1 MDLGT
6 LLGVVLASAAILIG
20 HVMEGG
26 SLLQILQPTAA
37 MIVFGGTLGATMI
50 GFPVSVLKQAAAD
63 LLHVFKEDHVEPTAV
78 IDEVIKFTNKARREG
93 IISLE
98 KDAAGVKDE
107 FFRKS
112 IMMAVDGSEPKELR
126 QTMEVELQ
134 YMEER
139 GEHSAKVY
147 EAAGG
152 YAPTIGIIGAVLGL
166 IQVMQH
172 LDNIDEVG
180 KGIAVAFVATIY
192 GVASANI
199 FFLPAAGKLKF
210 KHRKKMNV
218 KEMMLE
224 GTLGIL
230 EGQNPRLIEGKL
242 TAFLDVEFQKLRQE
256 RSEERRVGKEC
267 RSRWSRDVD
276 KKKKK

>member
-1 MDLGT
+1 VDLAT
-6 LLGVVLASAAILIG
+6 ILGIVVALAFILAGQAI
-20 HVMEGG
+20 EGG
-26 SLLQILQPTAA
+26 SVLQILQPTAA

-50 GFPVSVLKQAAAD
+50 GFPMSVLKQAVGD
-63 LLHVFKEDHVEPTAV
+63 LLHVFKEDNIEPAAV

-98 KDAAGVKDE
+98 KDAAGVKDD

-210 KHRKKMNV
+210 KHRKKMIV

-242 TAFLDVEFQKLRQE
+242 TSFLDEAYQKLRQE
-256 RSEERRVGKEC
+256 QVASKAGK
-267 RSRWSRDVD
+267 
-276 KKKKK
+276 KAAA

>member
-1 MDLGT
+1 MDVGT
-6 LLGVVLASAAILIG
+6 IIGIAVAILGILAG
-20 HVMEGG
+20 QAIEGG
-26 SLLQILQPTAA
+26 SVIQILQPTAA
-37 MIVFGGTLGATMI
+37 MIVFGGTIGATMI
-50 GFPVSVLKQAAAD
+50 GFPMSVLKQAVVD
-63 LLHVFKEDHVEPTAV
+63 LMHVFKEDKLEPMAV
-78 IDEVIKFTNKARREG
+78 IDQIIKFTNKARREG

-98 KDAAGVKDE
+98 KDVAAVQDD

-126 QTMEVELQ
+126 QTMEIELQ

-139 GEHSAKVY
+139 GEHSAKVF

-152 YAPTIGIIGAVLGL
+152 FAPTIGIIGAVLGL

-172 LDNIDEVG
+172 LDNINEVG
-180 KGIAVAFVATIY
+180 AGIAVAFVATIY

-199 FFLPAAGKLKF
+199 FFLPVAGKLKF
-210 KHRKKMNV
+210 KNRKRMII

-242 TAFLDVEFQKLRQE
+242 TSFLDEQYQKLRAEQNAA
-256 RSEERRVGKEC
+256 KNP
-267 RSRWSRDVD
+267 
-276 KKKKK
+276 KKAVA

>member
-1 MDLGT
+1 MDLATLIGLAVAFVGI
-6 LLGVVLASAAILIG
+6 LLGQAI
-20 HVMEGG
+20 EGG
-26 SLLQILQPTAA
+26 SVFQILQPTAA

-50 GFPVSVLKQAAAD
+50 GFPLSVIKQAAND
-63 LLHVFKEDHVEPTAV
+63 LMHVFKDDEIEPNAV
-78 IDEVIKFTNKARREG
+78 IDEIIKFTNKARREG

-98 KDAAGVKDE
+98 KDAASVTDE
-107 FFRKS
+107 FFKKA

-126 QTMEVELQ
+126 QTMELELQ

-152 YAPTIGIIGAVLGL
+152 FAPTIGIIGAVLGL

-172 LDNIDEVG
+172 LDNIEEVG

-199 FFLPAAGKLKF
+199 LFLPSAGKLKF
-210 KHRKKMNV
+210 KHRKKMIV

-242 TAFLDVEFQKLRQE
+242 TSFLDEEFQKMRAE
-256 RSEERRVGKEC
+256 RAAAAKVGA
-267 RSRWSRDVD
+267 
-276 KKKKK
+276 KKAVA

>member
-1 MDLGT
+1 MDLAT
-6 LLGVVLASAAILIG
+6 LLGLAIAFIGILLGQAI
-20 HVMEGG
+20 EGG
-26 SLLQILQPTAA
+26 SVFQIVQPTAA

-50 GFPVSVLKQAAAD
+50 GFPLSVIKQAASD
-63 LLHVFKEDHVEPTAV
+63 LMHVFKDDDTEPNAV
-78 IDEVIKFTNKARREG
+78 IDEIIKFTNKARREG

-98 KDAAGVKDE
+98 KDASSVKDD

-139 GEHSAKVY
+139 GEHSPKVY

-172 LDNIDEVG
+172 LDNIEEVG

-199 FFLPAAGKLKF
+199 IFLPAAGKLKF
-210 KHRKKMNV
+210 KHRKKMII

-230 EGQNPRLIEGKL
+230 EGQNPRLIETKL
-242 TAFLDVEFQKLRQE
+242 TSFLDEEYQKLREQKGGGG
-256 RSEERRVGKEC
+256 GKA
-267 RSRWSRDVD
+267 
-276 KKKKK
+276 KAKAAA

>member
-1 MDLGT
+1 VDLGT
-6 LLGVVLASAAILIG
+6 ILGLAVAVIGILAGQAI
-20 HVMEGG
+20 EGG
-26 SLLQILQPTAA
+26 SIFQILQPTAA

-50 GFPVSVLKQAAAD
+50 GFPISVLKQAAAD
-63 LLHVFKEDHVEPTAV
+63 LIHVFKEEVIEPTAV

-98 KDAAGVKDE
+98 KDASSVQDD

-139 GEHSAKVY
+139 GEHSAKVF

-210 KHRKKMNV
+210 KHRKKMII

-230 EGQNPRLIEGKL
+230 EGQNPRLIEVKL
-242 TAFLDVEFQKLRQE
+242 TSFLDEQYQKLRAEQVAAK
-256 RSEERRVGKEC
+256 SGK
-267 RSRWSRDVD
+267 
-276 KKKKK
+276 KAAAA

>member
-1 MDLGT
+1 MDVGTILGI
-6 LLGVVLASAAILIG
+6 VVALIG
-20 HVMEGG
+20 ILAGQAIEGG
-26 SLLQILQPTAA
+26 SVFQILQPTAA
-37 MIVFGGTLGATMI
+37 MIVFGGTVGAVLI
-50 GFPVSVLKQAAAD
+50 SFPLEVVKQAAAD
-63 LLHVFKEDHVEPTAV
+63 LLHIFKEEAVEPTSV
-78 IDEVIKFTNKARREG
+78 IDEVVRFTNKARREG

-98 KDAAGVKDE
+98 KDAAGIQDD

-112 IMMAVDGSEPKELR
+112 IMMAVDGSEPRELR

-139 GEHSAKVY
+139 GDHSAKVY

-152 YAPTIGIIGAVLGL
+152 FAPTIGIIGAVLGL

-210 KHRKKMNV
+210 KNRKKMV
-218 KEMMLE
+218 LKEMMLE

-242 TAFLDVEFQKLRQE
+242 TSFLDEQYQKLRAEQVA
-256 RSEERRVGKEC
+256 RKVAT
-267 RSRWSRDVD
+267 
-276 KKKKK
+276 KKAVA

>member
-1 MDLGT
+1 MDLAT
-6 LLGVVLASAAILIG
+6 ILGIVIALGGILIG
-20 HVMEGG
+20 QAIEGG
-26 SLLQILQPTAA
+26 SLLQIIQPTAGL
-37 MIVFGGTLGATMI
+37 IVFGGTLGATMI
-50 GFPVSVLKQAAAD
+50 GFPMSVIKQAAAD
-63 LLHVFKEDHVEPTAV
+63 FLLVIKEDSIQPNAV
-78 IDEVIKFTNKARREG
+78 IDQVIKFTNKARREG

-98 KDAAGVKDE
+98 KDASTIEDE
-107 FFRKS
+107 FFRKA

-139 GEHSAKVY
+139 GEQSAKVY

-166 IQVMQH
+166 IVVMQH
-172 LDNIDEVG
+172 LDNIEEVG

-199 FFLPAAGKLKF
+199 IFLPAAAKLKA
-210 KHRKKMNV
+210 KHRKRMII

-242 TAFLDVEFQKLRQE
+242 TSFLDEELQKLRG
-256 RSEERRVGKEC
+256 S
-267 RSRWSRDVD
+267 SA
-276 KKKKK
+276 KKRAA

>member
-1 MDLGT
+1 MDLAT
-6 LLGVVLASAAILIG
+6 ILGIVIALGFILAGQAI
-20 HVMEGG
+20 EGG
-26 SLLQILQPTAA
+26 SILDIIQPTAG

-50 GFPVSVLKQAAAD
+50 GFPMSVIKQAAAD
-63 LLHVFKEDHVEPTAV
+63 FLHVIKEEKIEPNAV

-98 KDAAGVKDE
+98 KDAAGIKDE
-107 FFRKS
+107 FFRKA

-166 IQVMQH
+166 IVVMQH
-172 LDNIDEVG
+172 LDNIEEVG

-192 GVASANI
+192 GVGAANI
-199 FFLPAAGKLKF
+199 FFLPAAGKLKM
-210 KHRKKMNV
+210 KHRKRMII

-242 TAFLDVEFQKLRQE
+242 TSFLDEELQKLRG
-256 RSEERRVGKEC
+256 SKE
-267 RSRWSRDVD
+267 
-276 KKKKK
+276 KKKAA

>member
-1 MDLGT
+1 MDLST
-6 LLGVVLASAAILIG
+6 VLGIVVALGGILAGQAI
-20 HVMEGG
+20 EGG
-26 SLLQILQPTAA
+26 SILQILQPTAA
-37 MIVFGGTLGATMI
+37 MIVFGGTLGAVMI
-50 GFPVSVLKQAAAD
+50 SFPMSVLKQAAAD
-63 LLHVFKEDHVEPTAV
+63 LMHVFKEDKVQPNDV
-78 IDEVIKFTNKARREG
+78 IDEVVRFTNKARREG

-98 KDAAGVKDE
+98 KDVAGVKDE
-107 FFRKS
+107 FFKKS

-139 GEHSAKVY
+139 GDHSAKVY

-152 YAPTIGIIGAVLGL
+152 YSPTVGIIGAVLGL

-192 GVASANI
+192 GVASANL

-210 KHRKKMNV
+210 KHRKRMII

-230 EGQNPRLIEGKL
+230 EGQNPRLIETKL
-242 TAFLDVEFQKLRQE
+242 TSFLDEEYQKLRQK
-256 RSEERRVGKEC
+256 KE
-267 RSRWSRDVD
+267 SAEKP
-276 KKKKK
+276 KKKAA

>member
-6 LLGVVLASAAILIG
+6 VLGIVVALGGILIG
-20 HVMEGG
+20 QAIEGG
-26 SLLQILQPTAA
+26 SVLQILQPTAA
-37 MIVFGGTLGATMI
+37 MIVFGGTLGAVMI
-50 GFPVSVLKQAAAD
+50 SFPMSVLKQAAAD
-63 LLHVFKEDHVEPTAV
+63 LLQVLKEETVAPNDV
-78 IDEVIKFTNKARREG
+78 IDEVVRFTNKARREG

-98 KDAAGVKDE
+98 KDAAAVKDE
-107 FFRKS
+107 FFKKS
-112 IMMAVDGSEPKELR
+112 IIMAVDGSEPKELR
-126 QTMEVELQ
+126 QTMELELQ

-139 GEHSAKVY
+139 GEHTSKVY

-152 YAPTIGIIGAVLGL
+152 YSPTIGIIGAVLGL

-210 KHRKKMNV
+210 KHRKKMII

-230 EGQNPRLIEGKL
+230 EGQKPRIIETKL
-242 TAFLDVEFQKLRQE
+242 TAFLDEEFQKLRQE
-256 RSEERRVGKEC
+256 QAAAKS
-267 RSRWSRDVD
+267 
-276 KKKKK
+276 KKKAA

>member
-1 MDLGT
+1 MDLSTVLGIVVALGGI
-6 LLGVVLASAAILIG
+6 LLGQAI
-20 HVMEGG
+20 EGG

-37 MIVFGGTLGATMI
+37 MIVFGGTIGAVMI
-50 GFPVSVLKQAAAD
+50 SFPMSVLKQAASD
-63 LLHVFKEDHVEPTAV
+63 LIHVFKEDKVQPNDV
-78 IDEVIKFTNKARREG
+78 IDEVVRFTNKARREG

-139 GEHSAKVY
+139 GDYSPKVY

-152 YAPTIGIIGAVLGL
+152 YSPTVGIIGAVLGL

-172 LDNIDEVG
+172 LDKRD
-180 KGIAVAFVATIY
+180 

-199 FFLPAAGKLKF
+199 LFLPAAGKLKF
-210 KHRKKMNV
+210 KHRKRMII

-230 EGQNPRLIEGKL
+230 EGQNPRLIETKL
-242 TAFLDVEFQKLRQE
+242 TSFLDEQYQKLRQQE
-256 RSEERRVGKEC
+256 AATKTKRQAA
-267 RSRWSRDVD
+267 
-276 KKKKK
+276 

>member
-1 MDLGT
+1 MDVGT
-6 LLGVVLASAAILIG
+6 IVGIVVAIVGILAGQAI
-20 HVMEGG
+20 EGG
-26 SLLQILQPTAA
+26 SVIQILQPTAA
-37 MIVFGGTLGATMI
+37 MIVFGGTIGATMI
-50 GFPVSVLKQAAAD
+50 GFPMSVLKQAVAD
-63 LLHVFKEDHVEPTAV
+63 LLHVFKEDKLEPMAV
-78 IDEVIKFTNKARREG
+78 IDQIIKFTNKARREG

-98 KDAAGVKDE
+98 KDVAAVQDE

-126 QTMEVELQ
+126 QTMEIELQ

-139 GEHSAKVY
+139 GDHSAKVF

-172 LDNIDEVG
+172 LDNINEVG
-180 KGIAVAFVATIY
+180 AGIAVAFVATIY

-199 FFLPAAGKLKF
+199 FFLPAAAKLKF
-210 KHRKKMNV
+210 KNRKRMII

-242 TAFLDVEFQKLRQE
+242 TSFLDEQYQKLRAEQNAA
-256 RSEERRVGKEC
+256 KTA
-267 RSRWSRDVD
+267 
-276 KKKKK
+276 KKAVA

>member
-1 MDLGT
+1 MDLAT
-6 LLGVVLASAAILIG
+6 LLGIIIAFAGILVGQAI
-20 HVMEGG
+20 EGG
-26 SLLQILQPTAA
+26 SVLQVLQPTAA
-37 MIVFGGTLGATMI
+37 LIVFGGTLGATMI
-50 GFPVSVLKQAAAD
+50 GFPMSVIKQAAGD
-63 LLHVFKEDHVEPTAV
+63 LMHVFKDDDIKPTEV
-78 IDEVIKFTNKARREG
+78 IDEIIKFTNKARREG

-98 KDAAGVKDE
+98 KDAAAVKDD

-139 GEHSAKVY
+139 GENSPKVY

-172 LDNIDEVG
+172 LDNIEEVG

-199 FFLPAAGKLKF
+199 LFLPAAAKLKF
-210 KHRKKMNV
+210 KHRKKMII

-230 EGQNPRLIEGKL
+230 EGQNPRLIETKL
-242 TAFLDVEFQKLRQE
+242 TSFLDEEYQQLRQKAGGG
-256 RSEERRVGKEC
+256 SKA
-267 RSRWSRDVD
+267 
-276 KKKKK
+276 KATKAA

>member
-6 LLGVVLASAAILIG
+6 VIGIAVAVAGILVGQAI
-20 HVMEGG
+20 EGG
-26 SLLQILQPTAA
+26 SVLQILQPTAA
-37 MIVFGGTLGATMI
+37 LIVFGGTLGATMI
-50 GFPVSVLKQAAAD
+50 GFPLSTLKQAAAD
-63 LLHVFKEDHVEPTAV
+63 LLHLFKEEDIRPNDV
-78 IDEVIKFTNKARREG
+78 IDEVVKFTNKARREG

-98 KDAAGVKDE
+98 KDAASVKDE
-107 FFRKS
+107 FFKKS

-172 LDNIDEVG
+172 LDNIEEVG

-210 KHRKKMNV
+210 KHRKRMII

-230 EGQNPRLIEGKL
+230 EGQNPRLIETKL
-242 TAFLDVEFQKLRQE
+242 MSFLDEEYQKLREQQ
-256 RSEERRVGKEC
+256 SSKT
-267 RSRWSRDVD
+267 
-276 KKKKK
+276 KKKAA

>member
-1 MDLGT
+1 MDLSTVLGIVVALGGI
-6 LLGVVLASAAILIG
+6 LLGQAI
-20 HVMEGG
+20 EGG

-50 GFPVSVLKQAAAD
+50 GFPMSVMKQAAAD
-63 LLHVFKEDHVEPTAV
+63 LLHVIKEENIQPNTV

-98 KDAAGVKDE
+98 KDASSVKDD

-139 GEHSAKVY
+139 GEHSPKFY

-152 YAPTIGIIGAVLGL
+152 YAPTLGIIGAVLGL

-199 FFLPAAGKLKF
+199 LFLPAAGKLKF
-210 KHRKKMNV
+210 KHRKHMII

-242 TAFLDVEFQKLRQE
+242 TSFLDEAYQKLRQE
-256 RSEERRVGKEC
+256 QAASPKGA
-267 RSRWSRDVD
+267 
-276 KKKKK
+276 KKVAAA

>member
-1 MDLGT
+1 MDLAT
-6 LLGVVLASAAILIG
+6 ILGIVLALGFILG
-20 HVMEGG
+20 GQALEGG
-26 SLLQILQPTAA
+26 SILDILQPTAGL
-37 MIVFGGTLGATMI
+37 IVFGGTLGATMV
-50 GFPVSVLKQAAAD
+50 GFPMSVLKQAAAD
-63 LLHVFKEDHVEPTAV
+63 FLQVIKEEKIEPNAV

-93 IISLE
+93 IIALE
-98 KDAAGVKDE
+98 KDAAGIKDE
-107 FFRKS
+107 FFRKA

-166 IQVMQH
+166 IVVMQH
-172 LDNIDEVG
+172 LDNIEEVG

-192 GVASANI
+192 GVGAANI
-199 FFLPAAGKLKF
+199 LFLPAANKLKM
-210 KHRKKMNV
+210 KHRKQMIV

-242 TAFLDVEFQKLRQE
+242 TSFLDEELQKLRGA
-256 RSEERRVGKEC
+256 S
-267 RSRWSRDVD
+267 S
-276 KKKKK
+276 KKKAA

>member
-1 MDLGT
+1 MDLAT
-6 LLGVVLASAAILIG
+6 ILGIVIALAGILVGQAI
-20 HVMEGG
+20 EGG
-26 SLLQILQPTAA
+26 SVLQILQPTAGL
-37 MIVFGGTLGATMI
+37 IVFGGTLGATMI
-50 GFPVSVLKQAAAD
+50 GFPMSVIKQAAAD
-63 LLHVFKEDHVEPTAV
+63 FMHVLKDENVEPNAV

-98 KDAAGVKDE
+98 KDAAGIKDE
-107 FFRKS
+107 FFRKA

-172 LDNIDEVG
+172 LDNIEEVG

-199 FFLPAAGKLKF
+199 LFLPVAGKLKM
-210 KHRKKMNV
+210 KHRKKMIV

-242 TAFLDVEFQKLRQE
+242 TSFLDEELQKLRE
-256 RSEERRVGKEC
+256 AS
-267 RSRWSRDVD
+267 S
-276 KKKKK
+276 KKKAA

>member
-6 LLGVVLASAAILIG
+6 ILGVVVALAGILIG
-20 HVMEGG
+20 QAIEGG
-26 SLLQILQPTAA
+26 SVLQILQPTAA
-37 MIVFGGTLGATMI
+37 MIVFGGTLGAVMI
-50 GFPVSVLKQAAAD
+50 SFPISVLRQAAAD
-63 LLHVFKEDHVEPTAV
+63 LMHILKEDDIKPNDV
-78 IDEVIKFTNKARREG
+78 IDQVVRFTNKARREG

-98 KDAAGVKDE
+98 KDAEAVTDD

-139 GEHSAKVY
+139 GEYSPKVY

-152 YAPTIGIIGAVLGL
+152 YSPTIGIIGAVLGL

-210 KHRKKMNV
+210 KHRKKMII

-242 TAFLDVEFQKLRQE
+242 TSFLDEEFQKLREQQTG
-256 RSEERRVGKEC
+256 SKGK
-267 RSRWSRDVD
+267 R
-276 KKKKK
+276 KAA

>member
-1 MDLGT
+1 MDLAT
-6 LLGVVLASAAILIG
+6 LLGIAIAFLGILVG
-20 HVMEGG
+20 QAIEGG
-26 SLLQILQPTAA
+26 SVFQILQPTAA

-50 GFPVSVLKQAAAD
+50 GFPLSVIKQAASD
-63 LLHVFKEDHVEPTAV
+63 LMHVFKDDEIEPNAV
-78 IDEVIKFTNKARREG
+78 IDEIIKFTNKARREG

-98 KDAAGVKDE
+98 KDAASVKDD

-139 GEHSAKVY
+139 GEHSPKVY

-152 YAPTIGIIGAVLGL
+152 FAPTIGIIGAVLGL

-172 LDNIDEVG
+172 LDNIEEVG

-199 FFLPAAGKLKF
+199 IFLPAAGKLKF
-210 KHRKKMNV
+210 KHRKKMII

-230 EGQNPRLIEGKL
+230 EGQNPRLIETKL
-242 TAFLDVEFQKLRQE
+242 TSFLDEEYQKLREQKA
-256 RSEERRVGKEC
+256 GGPKT
-267 RSRWSRDVD
+267 
-276 KKKKK
+276 KAKAAA

>member
-6 LLGVVLASAAILIG
+6 VLGVVVAFAGILVGQAI
-20 HVMEGG
+20 EGG
-26 SLLQILQPTAA
+26 SVLQILQPTAA
-37 MIVFGGTLGATMI
+37 MIVFGGTLGAVMI
-50 GFPVSVLKQAAAD
+50 AFPMSVLKQAAAD
-63 LLHVFKEDHVEPTAV
+63 LMHILKEENIQPNDV
-78 IDEVIKFTNKARREG
+78 IDEVVRFTNKARREG

-98 KDAAGVKDE
+98 KDAASVKDD

-139 GEHSAKVY
+139 GEYSAKVY

-152 YAPTIGIIGAVLGL
+152 FSPTIGIIGAVLGL

-210 KHRKKMNV
+210 KHRKKMII

-242 TAFLDVEFQKLRQE
+242 TSFLDEEFQKLRAQQQQTQ
-256 RSEERRVGKEC
+256 SKT
-267 RSRWSRDVD
+267 
-276 KKKKK
+276 KKKAA

>member
-6 LLGVVLASAAILIG
+6 VLGIVVALGGILIG
-20 HVMEGG
+20 QAIEGG
-26 SLLQILQPTAA
+26 SFLQILQPTAA
-37 MIVFGGTLGATMI
+37 MIVFGGTLGAVMI
-50 GFPVSVLKQAAAD
+50 SFPMSVLKQAAAD
-63 LLHVFKEDHVEPTAV
+63 LLQVLKEESTQPNDV
-78 IDEVIKFTNKARREG
+78 IDEVVRFTNKARREG

-98 KDAAGVKDE
+98 KDAAAVKDE

-139 GEHSAKVY
+139 GEHSSKVY

-152 YAPTIGIIGAVLGL
+152 YSPTVGIIGAVLGL

-210 KHRKKMNV
+210 KNRKKMII

-242 TAFLDVEFQKLRQE
+242 TVFLDEEFQKLRQE
-256 RSEERRVGKEC
+256 QAASK
-267 RSRWSRDVD
+267 S
-276 KKKKK
+276 KKKAA

>member
-6 LLGVVLASAAILIG
+6 LLGIVVALAGILVGQAI
-20 HVMEGG
+20 EGG
-26 SLLQILQPTAA
+26 SVFQILQPTAA
-37 MIVFGGTLGATMI
+37 MIVFGGTLGAVMI
-50 GFPVSVLKQAAAD
+50 SFPMSVLKQAAAD
-63 LLHVFKEDHVEPTAV
+63 LMHILKEDSTQPNDV
-78 IDEVIKFTNKARREG
+78 IDEVVRFTNKARREG

-139 GEHSAKVY
+139 GEHTPKVY

-152 YAPTIGIIGAVLGL
+152 YSPTIGIIGAVLGL

-210 KHRKKMNV
+210 KHRKRMII

-230 EGQNPRLIEGKL
+230 EGQNPRLIETKL
-242 TAFLDVEFQKLRQE
+242 TAFLDEEFQKLRQE
-256 RSEERRVGKEC
+256 QANSKA
-267 RSRWSRDVD
+267 
-276 KKKKK
+276 KKRAAA

>member
-1 MDLGT
+1 MDLAT
-6 LLGVVLASAAILIG
+6 LLGLAIAFLGILVGQAI
-20 HVMEGG
+20 EGG
-26 SLLQILQPTAA
+26 SVFQILQPTAA

-50 GFPVSVLKQAAAD
+50 GFPLSVIKQAASD
-63 LLHVFKEDHVEPTAV
+63 LMHVFKDDDIEPNAV
-78 IDEVIKFTNKARREG
+78 IDEIIKFTNKARREG

-98 KDAAGVKDE
+98 KDAANVKDD

-112 IMMAVDGSEPKELR
+112 IIMAVDGSEPKELR

-139 GEHSAKVY
+139 GEHSPKVY

-152 YAPTIGIIGAVLGL
+152 FAPTIGIIGAVLGL

-172 LDNIDEVG
+172 LDNIEEVG

-199 FFLPAAGKLKF
+199 IFLPAAGKLKF
-210 KHRKKMNV
+210 KHRKKMII

-242 TAFLDVEFQKLRQE
+242 TSFLDEEYQKLRAEQAGAK
-256 RSEERRVGKEC
+256 GK
-267 RSRWSRDVD
+267 
-276 KKKKK
+276 KAAA

>member
-6 LLGVVLASAAILIG
+6 ILGVVVAFAGILIG
-20 HVMEGG
+20 QAIEGG
-26 SLLQILQPTAA
+26 SVLQILQPTAA
-37 MIVFGGTLGATMI
+37 MIVFGGTLGAVMI
-50 GFPVSVLKQAAAD
+50 AFPMSVLKQAAAD
-63 LLHVFKEDHVEPTAV
+63 LMHVLKEENVQPNDV
-78 IDEVIKFTNKARREG
+78 IDEVVRFTNKARREG

-98 KDAAGVKDE
+98 KDAANVKDD

-139 GEHSAKVY
+139 GEYSAKVY

-152 YAPTIGIIGAVLGL
+152 FSPTIGIIGAVLGL

-210 KHRKKMNV
+210 KNRKKMII

-242 TAFLDVEFQKLRQE
+242 TSFLDEEYQKLREQQQVQSKAK
-256 RSEERRVGKEC
+256 RKAA
-267 RSRWSRDVD
+267 
-276 KKKKK
+276 

>member
-6 LLGVVLASAAILIG
+6 ILGLVVALIG
-20 HVMEGG
+20 ILAGQAIEGG
-26 SLLQILQPTAA
+26 SIFQILQPTAA
-37 MIVFGGTLGATMI
+37 MIVFGGTVGATMM
-50 GFPVSVLKQAAAD
+50 GFPINVLKQAAAD
-63 LLHVFKEDHVEPTAV
+63 LMNIFKVDTIEPTAV
-78 IDEVIKFTNKARREG
+78 IDEVVRFTNKARREG

-98 KDAAGVKDE
+98 KDAPSVQDD

-139 GEHSAKVY
+139 GEHSAKVF

-152 YAPTIGIIGAVLGL
+152 YAPTIGILGAVLGL

-192 GVASANI
+192 GVGSANI

-210 KHRKKMNV
+210 KHRKKMII

-242 TAFLDVEFQKLRQE
+242 IAFLDEQYQKLRQE
-256 RSEERRVGKEC
+256 QAASK
-267 RSRWSRDVD
+267 S
-276 KKKKK
+276 KKAAA

>member
-1 MDLGT
+1 MDLST
-6 LLGVVLASAAILIG
+6 ILGIVVAFAGILIG
-20 HVMEGG
+20 QAIEGG
-26 SLLQILQPTAA
+26 SVLQILQPTAA
-37 MIVFGGTLGATMI
+37 MIVFGGTLGAVMI
-50 GFPVSVLKQAAAD
+50 SFPMSVLKQAASD
-63 LLHVFKEDHVEPTAV
+63 LLHVFKEDNIQPNDV
-78 IDEVIKFTNKARREG
+78 IDQVVRFTNKARREG

-98 KDAAGVKDE
+98 KDAAGVEDE
-107 FFRKS
+107 FFKKS

-139 GEHSAKVY
+139 GDYSPKVY

-152 YAPTIGIIGAVLGL
+152 YSPTIGIIGAVLGL

-199 FFLPAAGKLKF
+199 LFLPAAGKLKF
-210 KHRKKMNV
+210 KHRKKMIV

-242 TAFLDVEFQKLRQE
+242 TSFLDEEFQKLRQQE
-256 RSEERRVGKEC
+256 AAAKS
-267 RSRWSRDVD
+267 
-276 KKKKK
+276 KKKAA

>member
-1 MDLGT
+1 VDLGT
-6 LLGVVLASAAILIG
+6 ILGILVAFLGILVGQAI
-20 HVMEGG
+20 EGG
-26 SLLQILQPTAA
+26 SVLQILQPTAA

-50 GFPVSVLKQAAAD
+50 GFPIGVLKQAAAD
-63 LLHVFKEDHVEPTAV
+63 LMHIFKEENLEPAAI
-78 IDEVIKFTNKARREG
+78 IDDVIKLAGKARREG

-98 KDAAGVKDE
+98 KDAESVPDE

-112 IMMAVDGSEPKELR
+112 LIMAIDGSEPKELR

-139 GEHSAKVY
+139 GEHSAKVF

-152 YAPTIGIIGAVLGL
+152 YAPTIGILGAVLGL

-192 GVASANI
+192 GVGSANV

-210 KHRKKMNV
+210 KNRKKMIL

-230 EGQNPRLIEGKL
+230 EGQNPRIIEGKL
-242 TAFLDVEFQKLRQE
+242 TSFLDEQYQKLRAQKTSA
-256 RSEERRVGKEC
+256 RGK
-267 RSRWSRDVD
+267 
-276 KKKKK
+276 KAAA